1 MADITKDIEA
11 LVGPSLAEAGVEL
24 VDLEWRRESAG
35 WVLRFTLDMAGG
47 ITLDDCAAWG
57 RRMGEAIE
65 TAGTISHAYSLEV
78 SSPGISRPLTK
89 RAHFEKFL
97 GSSCI
102 LKTKEPRNNQR
113 NFRGIMTSL
122 EGDVLMLLDRT
133 SGQVGIP
140 LGEILQAKLDADI

>member
-1 MADITKDIEA
+1 MTKRIGDN
-11 LVGPSLAEAGVEL
+11 SLSVAIVEIHY
-24 VDLEWRRESAG
+24 R
-35 WVLRFTLDMAGG
+35 TCN
-47 ITLDDCAAWG
+47 T
-57 RRMGEAIE
+57 
-65 TAGTISHAYSLEV
+65 
-78 SSPGISRPLTK
+78 SPGISRPLTK